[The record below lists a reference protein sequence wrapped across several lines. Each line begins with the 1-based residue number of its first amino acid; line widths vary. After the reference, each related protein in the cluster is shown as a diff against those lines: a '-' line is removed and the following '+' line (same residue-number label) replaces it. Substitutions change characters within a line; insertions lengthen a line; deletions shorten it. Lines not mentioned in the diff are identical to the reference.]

1 MPSCIGMSVNV
12 PAYLERIGYSGLVSP
27 TVDTLRGVHHAHML
41 AVPFENLDIW
51 RKRKIV
57 LDPERFVH
65 KVVDERRG
73 GFCYELNGAFAAL
86 LQAIGFRVTL
96 LSARAAR
103 DDGSYGQEF
112 DHLTLRVDLDETW
125 LADVGF
131 GDAFLEPLQLKIG
144 LDQKQGMRKF
154 SIIKSDGVLLLARK
168 YGWFR
173 KPEYSFTLTP
183 RKLEEF
189 AGMCQYHQT
198 SRNSPFTRKRV
209 CTRAIPEGRITLTDR
224 RLIVT
229 KGSVRDEHPVTSQEQ
244 WYELLREHFGV
255 VLYQAAELG
264 RKAGSKSGD
273 GTGAFKTIATSS

>member
-1 MPSCIGMSVNV
+1 MSVNV
-12 PAYLERIGYSGLVSP
+12 PAYLERIGYSGPVEP
-27 TVDTLRGVHHAHML
+27 TLETLRGIHRAHML

-65 KVVDERRG
+65 KVVEEKRG

-86 LQAIGFRVTL
+86 LQGLGFRVTL
-96 LSARAAR
+96 LSARVAR

-112 DHLTLRVDLDETW
+112 DHLTLRVDLDEPW

-131 GDAFLEPLQLKIG
+131 GDSFLEPLQLKVG
-144 LDQKQGMRKF
+144 LDQKQGVRRF
-154 SIIKSDGVLLLARK
+154 TIIKSDGALLLARK

-173 KPEYSFTLTP
+173 KPEYSFTLTA

-189 AGMCQYHQT
+189 AGMCHYHQT
-198 SRNSPFTRKRV
+198 SRNSPFTQKRL
-209 CTRAIPEGRITLTDR
+209 CTRATPEGRITLTDN

-229 KGSVRDEHPVTSQEQ
+229 RGSIRDEYPVTTPEQ

-255 VLYQAAELG
+255 VLYQAAELA
-264 RKAGSKSGD
+264 RRAGSRAGD
-273 GTGAFKTIATSS
+273 GAVAFKTITASS

>member
-1 MPSCIGMSVNV
+1 MSVNV
-12 PAYLERIGYSGLVSP
+12 SAYLERVGYSGPAAP
-27 TVDTLRGVHHAHML
+27 TLETLRGVHRAHML

-65 KVVDERRG
+65 KVVEEKRG

-86 LQAIGFRVTL
+86 LQAIGFQVTL
-96 LSARAAR
+96 LSARVAR

-112 DHLTLRVDLDETW
+112 DHLTLRVDLDEPW

-131 GDAFLEPLQLKIG
+131 GDSFLEPLQLKVG
-144 LDQKQGMRKF
+144 LDQKQGVRKF
-154 SIIKSDGVLLLARK
+154 SIIKFDGALLLARK

-189 AGMCQYHQT
+189 AGMCHYHQT
-198 SRNSPFTRKRV
+198 SSNSPFTQKRL
-209 CTRAIPEGRITLTDR
+209 CTRATPGGRITLTDT

-229 KGSVRDEHPVTSQEQ
+229 RGSIRDEHPVTSQEQ

-264 RKAGSKSGD
+264 REAGSKSGD
-273 GTGAFKTIATSS
+273 GAGALQTAAGSS